1 MKLKKFNKRG
11 FSLVELLATI
21 LVVSIVLGIGVTYVT
36 KTINNSKEKSQILA
50 LNNIKKTANTYIEE
64 YSNDIAWIND
74 NNKETSFSC
83 VSINSLINK
92 GYISNK
98 DITNDIKD
106 SGITPEKYIIVTR
119 DQNKNIISQEFDNNN
134 NTNEGKCNSNIQKVK
149 IPTSKEYCNNLY
161 YNGKIQKLVST
172 SNLGFSINQTE
183 IEKKEAGDYKITAK
197 LNTKDQI
204 NNKRYVWSDDTT
216 SDKTFTC
223 KIKKKKPTFNII
235 TPEQGESGE
244 NLSDTE
250 IALTSDVPGT
260 IEIKSSN
267 KAIATANFNSNT
279 NEINENIEKKATIKK
294 YATKSSV
301 TYITFILTPSDS
313 KNYAQATTV
322 YTIGKI
328 NIKKVAKPKCKNN
341 LYYNFEYQELVKPSS
356 EYTLINNIQK
366 ENGKYNVIAK
376 LKYGYKWEK
385 SENTTDYKME
395 CEIQKSKFILSYD
408 DNGGTGCS
416 NQKKDIYYNLKYGT
430 LSTLCIPKRTGYTFN
445 GWNTKNNGT
454 GKKIED
460 NTVVTYKNDH
470 TIYAQWKTNIYTVKY
485 NGNKNTGGNT
495 TESQHKYDV
504 PKNLTT
510 NGFTKKG
517 YTFSN
522 WNTKADNSGT
532 PYKNN
537 QSVKNLTSI
546 NGDTFN
552 LYVHWK
558 ANTYIVK
565 YNGNGSTSGS
575 TKESQHTYDI
585 AKDLTT
591 NGFTRKGYTF
601 NNWNTKANNSG
612 TPYKNNQSVKNL
624 TSTNKDTFNLYA
636 HWKANTYIVKY
647 NGNGNTGG
655 TTNSS
660 THTYNVEKNLTP
672 NGFSKTGYTFNS
684 WNTKADNSG
693 TPYKNNQSVKNLTS
707 TNKDTFNL
715 YAHWNANTYTV
726 KYNGNGNTGGTT
738 NSSTHTYNIEKNL
751 TPNGFSKTGYTFN
764 SWNTKADGTG
774 TRYKNKQA
782 VVNLTSTNKDTI
794 NLYAQWILNRYT
806 LTYDSNGGTSCSSKV
821 LNYNDNFDLSC
832 SPTKTGYTF
841 NGWYT
846 DKTNGTKVTTANRIQ
861 QNTTIYAH
869 WTLNTY
875 TLTYDSNG
883 GTSCSSKVL
892 NYNDNFDLSCSPTKN
907 GYTFNGWYTDK
918 TNGTKVT
925 TSNRIQQNTTIYAHW
940 TSNKKTITV
949 TFNKNDGS
957 GTTAV
962 QTFTQGE
969 SGNRFGYNNDGSE
982 KWNQTGQFGGWN
994 RDGYTLLGWA
1004 SASNATSKNWDTYSG
1019 VSDNWIAE
1027 YAPKIN
1033 LYAVWAEN
1041 VCTITFSPNGGT
1053 FNKHSNDLTK
1063 KLLYSAEAWPIRNVN
1078 GGYYNATRAR
1088 YHTVDGKDWISSD
1101 NRTFNED
1108 NTYTAKQLCPN
1119 LTKGNQSIT
1128 LKVNWNNKWYLCREG
1143 DTCLNAIADYN
1154 DCTYNASKMTKK
1166 NNIRGYTIT
1175 GESGKYFTTTI
1186 EVSKK
1191 NKKVYIWK
1199 GCLRESAAEATADCA
1214 STCVG

>member
-21 LVVSIVLGIGVTYVT
+21 LVVSIVLGMGVTYVT

-197 LNTKDQI
+197 LNTTDQI

-313 KNYAQATTV
+313 KNYDQATTV

-470 TIYAQWKTNIYTVKY
+470 TIYAQWKNNIYTVKY

-546 NGDTFN
+546 NGDKFN
-552 LYVHWK
+552 LYAHWK

-575 TKESQHTYDI
+575 TKESQHTYDV
-585 AKDLTT
+585 AKDLTP
-591 NGFTRKGYTF
+591 NGFSKTGYTF
-601 NNWNTKANNSG
+601 SSWNTEANNSG

-624 TSTNKDTFNLYA
+624 TSTNKGTFNLYA
-636 HWKANTYIVKY
+636 HWKANTY
-647 NGNGNTGG
+647 
-655 TTNSS
+655 
-660 THTYNVEKNLTP
+660 
-672 NGFSKTGYTFNS
+672 
-684 WNTKADNSG
+684 
-693 TPYKNNQSVKNLTS
+693 
-707 TNKDTFNL
+707 
-715 YAHWNANTYTV
+715 TV
-726 KYNGNGNTGGTT
+726 KYNGNKNTGGAT
-738 NSSTHTYNIEKNL
+738 NSSTHTYNIAKDLTTNGFKRKGYMFNGWNTKENGSGTPYKNKQSVKNL
-751 TPNGFSKTGYTFN
+751 TSINEAIFNIYAQWTAKTYTIKYNGNGNTKGSTKESQHVYDQVKNLTANGFIKNNYIFN
-764 SWNTKADGTG
+764 GWNTKADGTG

-846 DKTNGTKVTTANRIQ
+846 DKTNGTKITTANRIQ

-940 TSNKKTITV
+940 TPNKKTITV

-982 KWNQTGQFGGWN
+982 KWRQTGQFGEWN

-1004 SASNATSKNWDTYSG
+1004 STSNATSKNWDTYSG
-1019 VSDNWIAE
+1019 VSDNWIAG

-1033 LYAVWAEN
+1033 LYAVWTEN

-1078 GGYYNATRAR
+1078 GGYYNATRAG

-1108 NTYTAKQLCPN
+1108 NKYTAKQLCPN
-1119 LTKGNQSIT
+1119 LAKGNQSVT

-1143 DTCLNAIADYN
+1143 DTCLNAIADWK
-1154 DCTYNASKMTKK
+1154 DCSYKASKITSN
-1166 NNIRGYTIT
+1166 NNIRGLSIT
-1175 GESGKYFTTTI
+1175 GETGNYFMTTKKI
-1186 EVSKK
+1186 KGK
-1191 NKKVYIWK
+1191 NKTVYIWK
-1199 GCLRESAAEATADCA
+1199 GCLRKSAAAAKTDCP